1 MRIKNLK
8 NYVILAIIFIIT
20 IVLVI
25 CLRNAYLCHKKN
37 EEKTN
42 TRLNILYEIKEEDLK
57 SYLVENTDS
66 VIYVSHASD
75 DSLITF
81 EEDFKNYI
89 AKNEISREIIYLNLD
104 KVSSTFYETLK
115 EKYSNDYIRSKEN
128 IVFNQ
133 ANIFIVEEGKIRSIL
148 YEQKNTITLSDV
160 EYFLKTND
168 VVEK

>member
-25 CLRNAYLCHKKN
+25 CLRNSYLEHKQN

-75 DSLITF
+75 ESLITF
-81 EEDFKNYI
+81 EEAFKNYI
-89 AKNEISREIIYLNLD
+89 AKNEISREIVYLNLD
-104 KVSSTFYETLK
+104 KVSSNFYETLK
-115 EKYSNDYIRSKEN
+115 EKYSNDYIKSKEN

-133 ANIFIVEEGKIRSIL
+133 ANIFIIEEGKIRSVL
-148 YEQKNTITLSDV
+148 YEQKSIITLSDV
-160 EYFLKTND
+160 ESFLKTNG